1 MDYSCGNCGKDIIDI
16 EAGVCPHCNSEFEIP
31 DKSIPWEMRSTL
43 GNVDA
48 FSATFMLSMTK
59 PVSFFRRLPAK
70 GGFFNPMIYALI
82 CGLAGTLIDLAWQL
96 LLPSNLFVDEEL
108 QSPDLGDEFYFIFAL
123 LSPLII
129 PLALLINTGMLHFSL
144 LLLNVKKSN
153 FETTFRVISYG
164 SGANLLVIVPFIGII
179 VGVIWKL
186 ALEVIGLRE
195 IYSISSRRALAAVL
209 LPFLIPIGLLFLAAL
224 I

>member
-16 EAGVCPHCNSEFEIP
+16 EAGVCPHCESEFEIP
-31 DKSIPWEMRSTL
+31 DKSIPWERRSSL

-48 FSATFMLSMTK
+48 FSGTFMLSMTK
-59 PVSFFRRLPAK
+59 PVSFFRRLPAH
-70 GGFFNPMIYALI
+70 GGFFNPLIYALI

-96 LLPSNLFVDEEL
+96 LLPSRIIIEEGI
-108 QSPDLGDEFYFIFAL
+108 QSPDFGDEFYIIFAL

-129 PLALLINTGMLHFSL
+129 PLALFINTGLVHFSL
-144 LLLNVKKSN
+144 LVLNVKKSD

-164 SGANLLVIVPFIGII
+164 SGANLLVIIPIIGIV

-195 IYSISSRRALAAVL
+195 IYSISSQRALAAVL
-209 LPFLIPIGLLFLAAL
+209 LPFLIPVGLLFLSAL

>member
-16 EAGVCPHCNSEFEIP
+16 EAGVCPYCNSEFEIP

-96 LLPSNLFVDEEL
+96 LLPFNLFVEEEL
-108 QSPDLGDEFYFIFAL
+108 RSPSLNDEFYLIFAL

-129 PLALLINTGMLHFSL
+129 PLALIINTGMVHL
-144 LLLNVKKSN
+144 LLFMGHGTGKRITDNKDFMLCLCHLKAICLQ
-153 FETTFRVISYG
+153 ETGKYLRMV
-164 SGANLLVIVPFIGII
+164 L
-179 VGVIWKL
+179 K
-186 ALEVIGLRE
+186 ALKM
-195 IYSISSRRALAAVL
+195 
-209 LPFLIPIGLLFLAAL
+209 
-224 I
+224 

>member
-16 EAGVCPHCNSEFEIP
+16 EAGVCPHCKSEFEIP

-108 QSPDLGDEFYFIFAL
+108 RSPDLGDEFYFIFAL

-144 LLLNVKKSN
+144 LLLNVKKSD

-195 IYSISSRRALAAVL
+195 IYLISSRRALAAVL
-209 LPFLIPIGLLFLAAL
+209 LPFLIPVGLLFLAAL

>member
-1 MDYSCGNCGKDIIDI
+1 MDYSCGNCGKDITDV
-16 EAGVCPHCNSEFEIP
+16 EAGVCPHCDSEFENP
-31 DKSIPWEMRSTL
+31 EKSIPWEKRSSL

-59 PVSFFRRLPAK
+59 PTSFFRRLPEK
-70 GGFFNPMIYALI
+70 GGFFNPLIYALI

-96 LLPSNLFVDEEL
+96 LLPSIGFIEEEL
-108 QSPDLGDEFYFIFAL
+108 QSADQSDEFYIVFAL

-129 PLALLINTGMLHFSL
+129 PLALLINTGMLHLSL
-144 LLLNVKKSN
+144 LLLGVKKSN
-153 FETTFRVISYG
+153 FETTFRVIGYG
-164 SGANLLVIVPFIGII
+164 SGANLLVIVPLIGII

-209 LPFLIPIGLLFLAAL
+209 LPFLIPMGLLFLSVL
-224 I
+224 V

>member
-1 MDYSCGNCGKDIIDI
+1 MDYSCGKCGKDIIDI
-16 EAGVCPHCNSEFEIP
+16 KAGICPHCDTEFEVP
-31 DKSIPWEMRSTL
+31 DKSIPWEERNSL

-59 PVSFFRRLPAK
+59 PTSFFRRLPAK
-70 GGFFNPMIYALI
+70 GGIFNPIIYALI
-82 CGLAGTLIDLAWQL
+82 CGLAGTLIDLFWQFFI
-96 LLPSNLFVDEEL
+96 PSSGFIEEEL
-108 QSPDLGDEFYFIFAL
+108 RSADTINEFYIIMAL

-129 PLALLINTGMLHFSL
+129 PLALFINTGILHFSL
-144 LLLNVKKSN
+144 LLVGVKHSD
-153 FETTFRVISYG
+153 FETTFRVVCYG
-164 SGANLLVIVPFIGII
+164 SGTNLIVIIPVIGIM

-195 IYSISSRRALAAVL
+195 IYSISSRRALTAVL
-209 LPFLIPIGLLFLAAL
+209 LPFLIAIFLLFLTAL